1 MPRDIA
7 LTLAGGGNRAF
18 FQAGLLRHWWPRL
31 EPRVAVIASCS
42 AGSSMA
48 VSLMT
53 GREREATAFW
63 YTRRARVTRNIEWL
77 KLLRGQRPTPHT
89 PVYRDTLRHSL
100 SEGGFDR
107 LRAAPYPVLVLT
119 AMPPRWLPAP
129 AAVVVGMAAYSLE
142 RKLRHGKL
150 HPGSGRLL
158 GFRPQVFDLRE
169 CATIDA
175 VIDVV
180 VASSATPPFTPLGR
194 HNGSALLDGGLVDN
208 APAFVA
214 EGVQGIRKHLVI
226 LTRPYPAE
234 SVGRKGIRW
243 YLCPCEPVPVNRW
256 EYTRP
261 DQVEATIALGE
272 REALRR
278 DAELEAFLDAD

>member
-18 FQAGLLRHWWPRL
+18 FQAGLLRHWWARL

-63 YTRRARVTRNIEWL
+63 YARRAHVTRNIEWR
-77 KLLRGQRPTPHT
+77 KLFRGQRPTPHT

-100 SEGGFDR
+100 AEGGFDR
-107 LRAAPYPVLVLT
+107 LRAAPCPVLVLT
-119 AMPPRWLPAP
+119 AMPPRWLPGP

-142 RKLRHGKL
+142 RKLRYGKL

-169 CATIDA
+169 CPSIDA

-208 APAFVA
+208 APAFLA
-214 EGVQGIRKHLVI
+214 EGAAGVRKHLVI
-226 LTRPYPAE
+226 LTRPYPAG

-243 YLCPCEPVPVNRW
+243 YLCPGEPVPVNRW

>member
-31 EPRVAVIASCS
+31 ESRVAVIASCS
-42 AGSSMA
+42 AGASMA
-48 VSLMT
+48 VSLIT

-63 YTRRARVTRNIEWL
+63 YRRRAHVTRNIEWL
-77 KLLRGQRPTPHT
+77 KLLRGERPTPHT
-89 PVYRDTLRHSL
+89 PVYRDTLRHAL
-100 SEGGFDR
+100 AEGGFAR
-107 LRAAPYPVLVLT
+107 LRSAPHPIQVLT
-119 AMPPRWLPAP
+119 ALPPWWLPAP
-129 AAVVVGMAAYSLE
+129 LAVVVGMTAYSIE
-142 RKLRHGKL
+142 RKMYDGKL
-150 HPGSGRLL
+150 HPGSGRRL
-158 GFRPQVFDLRE
+158 GFRPHVVDLRE
-169 CATIDA
+169 CATIED
-175 VIDVV
+175 VVDVV

-214 EGVQGIRKHLVI
+214 ERMEGIRRHLVI
-226 LTRPYPAE
+226 LTRPYPEA

-243 YLCPCEPVPVNRW
+243 YVCPCEPVPINRW

-261 DQVEATIALGE
+261 DLVDATIALGE
-272 REALRR
+272 REAIRR
-278 DAELEAFLDAD
+278 EGELEAFLDAD

>member
-18 FQAGLLRHWWPRL
+18 FQAGLLRHWWTRL
-31 EPRVAVIASCS
+31 ERRVAVISSCS
-42 AGSSMA
+42 AGASMA
-48 VSLMT
+48 VSLLT

-63 YTRRARVTRNIEWL
+63 YARRAHVTRNIEWR
-77 KLLRGQRPTPHT
+77 KLFRGQRPTPHT

-107 LRAAPYPVLVLT
+107 LRATPYPVLVLT

-129 AAVVVGMAAYSLE
+129 AAVVVGLAAYSLE
-142 RKLRHGKL
+142 RKLREGKL

-194 HNGSALLDGGLVDN
+194 HHGTALLDGGLVDN
-208 APAFVA
+208 APASLAEQVA
-214 EGVQGIRKHLVI
+214 GVRKHLVI

-234 SVGRKGIRW
+234 SVGRKGKRW

-278 DAELEAFLDAD
+278 DAELEAFLNGD